1 MRLVIIDENNIIVSD
16 YGDFTVSE
24 ADAFFHD
31 AFAAME
37 FRKSFP
43 EVMVR
48 NEAQLHLL
56 TDTFNKMGLLHGNP
70 EAIEAWMRPYIKNE
84 IERQSRRQNI
94 FQRAKAKI
102 GEYQDQAWDWI
113 KSEIFGGVAKLFTK
127 ILNKFKK

>member
-1 MRLVIIDENNIIVSD
+1 MRLVIIDENNIIIDD
-16 YGDFTVSE
+16 YGDFTVPE

-31 AFAAME
+31 AFAAMA